1 MQGRPSRSAAPNW
14 CYMTGKKVVWT
25 IIAVA
30 AAALIGLFLFLRAH
44 RLRVISERLSVPIE
58 GAVIQR
64 EADPNKQLPIADV
77 VITASDGVRSAA
89 TQSDASGYFKLVL
102 NKRVLSEQPITVT
115 FRNPRYQPLE
125 ITVPTGRLETPS
137 QLHVVAMVPIVPP
150 RVQRTT
156 AGSSRPAALVSDIK
170 VRYTLNSRSDSN
182 VGFAVRTFQVVNK
195 GNVPCDH
202 HSPCSP
208 DGKWK
213 ATSTTLSLDAGADN
227 SFSNITASCIA
238 GPCPFTRI
246 DSSGFIHG
254 GRKISVTALN
264 WSDTATFLMEAEV
277 YHAAIS
283 SEVRELYP
291 VIFGQTLNFTLP
303 PTQEGVSLEADVDG
317 APMVF
322 PLGPNLS
329 LSWATCTVRT
339 GQEQEKTT
347 VYRCELKP
355 GYRFPP
361 VNGVSSSAGS

>member
-1 MQGRPSRSAAPNW
+1 
-14 CYMTGKKVVWT
+14 MTGKKIVWT
-25 IIAVA
+25 IIAVG
-30 AAALIGLFLFLRAH
+30 AALVIGLLLSLRAH
-44 RLRVISERLSVPIE
+44 RLRLISERLSVPIE

-64 EADPNKQLPIADV
+64 DVDTKKELPIADV

-89 TQSDASGYFKLVL
+89 ARSDASGYFKLVL
-102 NKRVLSEQPITVT
+102 HKRVLSEQPITVT
-115 FRNPRYQPLE
+115 FRHPRYEPLDL
-125 ITVPTGRLETPS
+125 TVQTRRLETPN
-137 QLHVVAMVPIVPP
+137 QLYV
-150 RVQRTT
+150 
-156 AGSSRPAALVSDIK
+156 AALVPVVPTVPKAPARPSRPPTLVSNIR
-170 VRYTLNSRSDSN
+170 VRYTINTRTQTN
-182 VGFAVRTFQVVNK
+182 VGSAVRTFQVVNQ

-202 HSPCSP
+202 QTPCSP

-213 ATSTTLSLDAGADN
+213 ATSATVSRDAGADN
-227 SFSNITASCIA
+227 TFDNITASCIA

-254 GRKISVTALN
+254 GRNISVTALN

-277 YHAAIS
+277 YHTAIS

-303 PTQEGVSLEADVDG
+303 PTQEGVSLEAEVDG

-329 LSWATCTVRT
+329 LSWGTCSVRT
-339 GQEQEKTT
+339 GPEQEKTT

-355 GYRFPP
+355 GYRF
-361 VNGVSSSAGS
+361 